1 MTCGGCSAVPTARPL
16 RRCRRR
22 GAAPRGSRALPP
34 RDAGAPPPPLYTAL
48 LSSAGRV
55 LFDAFLH
62 PAPPGAGAEGAL
74 LADVSSDAAPQV
86 RNTPPRRGDGG
97 FTHTPP
103 RTAQLA
109 AHLARFR
116 LRSRVG
122 IADASGDWAV
132 WAHTPP
138 AGDAPAAEPDAAAAA
153 AGWRRDPRLRVRPF
167 RS

>member
-1 MTCGGCSAVPTARPL
+1 MLV
-16 RRCRRR
+16 
-22 GAAPRGSRALPP
+22 
-34 RDAGAPPPPLYTAL
+34 
-48 LSSAGRV
+48 
-55 LFDAFLH
+55 DAFLH
-62 PAPPGAGAEGAL
+62 PAPPGAGGEDAL
-74 LADVSSDAAPQV
+74 LADVASDAAPQA
-86 RNTPPRRGDGG
+86 RNTPPPRRFRGG
-97 FTHTPP
+97 ITHALPFA
-103 RTAQLA
+103 AQLA

-122 IADASGDWAV
+122 VADASGDWAV